1 MKGGEAENKIRTLKA
16 GRLALA
22 FHLDET
28 SNQLKSEGGKMSHTK
43 LRLFVSILL
52 LSLLMP
58 LGPGAV
64 GSAPLN
70 AEETVY
76 TVQKDDNLWSLAEK
90 YLGNGAA
97 YTAIVAA
104 TNAKN
109 AEDPTFAKIANPS
122 IIQPGWKVLIPASD
136 DAGALM
142 ASYKPPEPEK
152 LILATTTST
161 ENSGL
166 LAHILPDFEASYN
179 ATVEVIA
186 VGTGQA
192 LKLGEDGNCD
202 VVLVHA
208 RSKEDAFVEAGYG
221 VNRKDLMYNDFVIV
235 GPASDPAGVKGMTD
249 AGAALA
255 KLAETQSP
263 FVSRGDDSGTHTK
276 EQFLW
281 KESGLEVQETTTT
294 ITKKGQDIKVTYVR
308 PSGDWYISA
317 GQGMGAVL
325 TMADELQAHTLTD
338 RGTYLARTL
347 EGIDLVILVEGDPRL
362 FNPYGI
368 IAVNPEVHTHVNS
381 DLAMS
386 FINWFISMPT
396 QKVIGESGKDK
407 FGQPLFVPDSEEWRA
422 AQ

>member
-1 MKGGEAENKIRTLKA
+1 MAD
-16 GRLALA
+16 GRWQIA
-22 FHLDET
+22 D
-28 SNQLKSEGGKMSHTK
+28 NRWQIK
-43 LRLFVSILL
+43 LRLFVSVLL
-52 LSLLMP
+52 LTLLLP
-58 LGPGAV
+58 LKLGAAD
-64 GSAPLN
+64 SAPLS
-70 AEETVY
+70 AGETAY

-97 YTAIVAA
+97 YTAIVTA
-104 TNAKN
+104 TNGRN
-109 AEDPTFAKIANPS
+109 AQDSAFAKIANPR
-122 IIQPGWKVLIPASD
+122 IIQPGWKVLIPAPE
-136 DAGALM
+136 DAEALM
-142 ASYKPPEPEK
+142 VSYEPPELAK

-166 LAHILPDFEASYN
+166 LAHILPDFEAGYN

-208 RSKEDAFVEAGYG
+208 RSKEDTFLEAGYG

-255 KLAETQSP
+255 KIAETQSQ
-263 FVSRGDDSGTHTK
+263 FVSRGDDSGTHAK
-276 EQFLW
+276 EQSLW
-281 KESGLEVQETTTT
+281 KESGLELQEATS
-294 ITKKGQDIKVTYVR
+294 IATKKGRDIEVTCVR
-308 PSGDWYISA
+308 PSGGWYIST

-325 TMADELQAHTLTD
+325 TMADELQAYTLTD

-368 IAVNPEVHTHVNS
+368 IAVNPEVHPQVNF

-386 FINWFISMPT
+386 FIDWFTSLPT
-396 QKVIGESGKDK
+396 QKVIGEFGKDK

-422 AQ
+422 AR